1 MGINPPGIPE
11 IIKTPTIE
19 SSEQH
24 LRSIDQIKTE
34 AITSHKIAME
44 QMSKHIISDF
54 KPFTLGQPVWLEA
67 KNLRLS
73 YPSKKIAPKCHGPFK
88 VK

>member
-11 IIKTPTIE
+11 IIETPTIE
-19 SSEQH
+19 SLEQC
-24 LRSIDQIKTE
+24 LRNIDQIRTE
-34 AITSHKIAME
+34 AIASHKIAME
-44 QMSKHIISDF
+44 KMSKHITLDF

-73 YPSKKIAPKCHGPFK
+73 YPLFQNIMDLSK
-88 VK
+88 